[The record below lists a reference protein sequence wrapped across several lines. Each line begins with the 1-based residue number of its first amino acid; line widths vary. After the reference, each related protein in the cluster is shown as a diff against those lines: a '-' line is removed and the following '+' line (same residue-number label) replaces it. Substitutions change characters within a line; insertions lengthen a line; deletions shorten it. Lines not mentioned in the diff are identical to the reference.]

1 VLCPGVLYA
10 SRSQIAAAC
19 PGVPLPV
26 LKLLRPHSVLMAG
39 NMFYRLSRF
48 TSPGAELISIGG
60 IDGLMDASRR
70 LRRIEPV
77 ATGVVENYVQDDAH
91 APLMSISHQH
101 CQIFPAA
108 ESRIDIQKV
117 LHPIAMIAALVGSLA
132 EDGAQPQCSDPQAL
146 QISQL

>member
-1 VLCPGVLYA
+1 
-10 SRSQIAAAC
+10 
-19 PGVPLPV
+19 
-26 LKLLRPHSVLMAG
+26 
-39 NMFYRLSRF
+39 RLSRF

-60 IDGLMDASRR
+60 IDRLMDASRR

-77 ATGVVENYVQDDAH
+77 ATGVVENSVQDAAH
-91 APLMSISHQH
+91 APLMSLSHQP

-132 EDGAQPQCSDPQAL
+132 EDGAQPQCSDPRLFRYPSFDRTPLRLPPCQREEPDSAQSCQL
-146 QISQL
+146 QGIPLVSGLAAGS